1 MLFRVALLAF
11 LAGCAI
17 ALFVPIIPLLA
28 YVLFLSS
35 CLTAFF
41 LWRFENARMV
51 SVILFGLFLGMSRVA
66 LPQDVG
72 SSPSV
77 PEQVLGSI
85 GQPLIG
91 TVFGEPR
98 IRGAKQIILLNVS
111 EGGRAFVESGLY
123 PRYRGGESLEVTCA
137 FSRPAGSAR
146 SLQYFSRLGVSA
158 VCRYPSSITHVGIQR
173 GETPILKRAKDFITR
188 TVNRHFP
195 SPAGDLLL
203 GIMIG
208 ADSGFSS
215 ALKVDFQRT
224 GLSHIVAVSGSNIA
238 LVSLFLFRLMVLLPI
253 PRAVGAAC
261 VIAGLVG
268 YTLLTGSSS
277 STIRACVMGS
287 LAILAPLFS
296 RAAVSVNLLLF
307 AAASMIVISPHAL
320 RDDLSFQ
327 LSFLAT
333 AGLLFLSPIL
343 EQKLTRIPRWVGLR
357 QTMSQTLSALVFTT
371 PFVLMTFQ
379 TVSLVALVSNML
391 VVPIVPL
398 IMIGGAAWLGIA
410 SLATALGAPILAF
423 ISSWPLWLVVSEPI
437 AVAQWFSALPF
448 ASVRVQDSGIAVLSG
463 VLLYVIL
470 ALWWYFLEPRKKRIP
485 IHQ

>member
-1 MLFRVALLAF
+1 ML
-11 LAGCAI
+11 
-17 ALFVPIIPLLA
+17 
-28 YVLFLSS
+28 
-35 CLTAFF
+35 
-41 LWRFENARMV
+41 
-51 SVILFGLFLGMSRVA
+51 GL
-66 LPQDVG
+66 
-72 SSPSV
+72 
-77 PEQVLGSI
+77 I

-188 TVNRHFP
+188 TVNRHF
-195 SPAGDLLL
+195 SQSCRRSVAWDHDWGRHRIFFCTQSRLPAN
-203 GIMIG
+203 G
-208 ADSGFSS
+208 A
-215 ALKVDFQRT
+215 L
-224 GLSHIVAVSGSNIA
+224 HIVAVSGSNIA

-320 RDDLSFQ
+320 RDDLSF
-327 LSFLAT
+327 SAIVPRN
-333 AGLLFLSPIL
+333 GRPSFLSPIL
-343 EQKLTRIPRWVGLR
+343 ERELTRIPRWVGLR

-398 IMIGGAAWLGIA
+398 IMIGGGGMAWDRISCSRRWA
-410 SLATALGAPILAF
+410 PRSLRLFLPGRCGWSCP
-423 ISSWPLWLVVSEPI
+423 EPI

-448 ASVRVQDSGIAVLSG
+448 ASVRVQDSGLAVLSG